1 MKLKIIFCLLLSGC
15 CVSAST
21 QTREEWTQQ
30 KQTKIKRL
38 LEQIAA
44 NKVYLDYTKKGYKIV
59 SGGLHTIRDIKKE
72 DLKLHLG
79 HFDSL
84 KVVNPAIKGWIKV
97 TDIILYQ
104 TRIIKTGK
112 QALDAVKQSGQF
124 SNEELNYC
132 KKVFDL
138 LLEECLKCIDE
149 LLLVISSGD
158 TEMTDDERIKRID
171 KVYLDMQDKVS
182 FASSFRND
190 MNLLALQRQNERTEL
205 NYSKILNAY

>member
-21 QTREEWTQQ
+21 QTLEEWTQQ

-59 SGGLHTIRDIKKE
+59 SGGLHTIRDIKKG

-138 LLEECLKCIDE
+138 LLEECLKSIDE